1 MFAEDPKK
9 KVIDPAALK
18 DSAAKYAEDAA
29 ASEIGKKMPESAQKA
44 VSAVQQAQKTLA
56 QTPSAADLIPGGGIG
71 GGLSGAAKLPGGAG
85 NAGNLIP
92 GGGIGGGLSSAAK
105 LPGGAGSLAGALT
118 GRSPSG
124 LVFTCKIGGLPEQT
138 FQVTEFSLSEG
149 LSSLF
154 SLSISA
160 VSALPSITFDE
171 HLGKASSLTVTRDGT
186 KVRTVQGVL
195 ATAEQGN
202 TDGNKTWYHFLIR
215 PEMWIMTLNQD
226 SRIFQKQSV
235 PEVLATLLDEA
246 HVKNELK
253 FYQDELHQKRDYITQ
268 KRESAFDFWCRLA
281 AEEGINFW
289 FEEGPKLFYSDNHL
303 GMTAG
308 INLTYNPQADT
319 DISDST
325 AFSWRYAEQLCS
337 DVIIQKDYNP
347 DRPSYPFKHEVT
359 GDVHKQHPVY
369 ESYGRYRDDETGKPF
384 TQLRYEQSQNQRQ
397 TGTAGTNCFALMPG
411 KIFTL
416 KNHPSDS
423 MNKAWQVIV
432 VNHHGI
438 QPLADNGGGEGT
450 KFSNT
455 VQFIPGTREWRPP
468 YRFRPQADGD
478 ELATIV
484 GPDGEEIYTNEQ
496 GAVKVYFHW
505 DRYGKPDHSAS
516 CWVRV
521 AMGWNGGGYGFS
533 AVPRIGQEV
542 IVSYLNGDIDR
553 PIVTGCTYNGRN
565 GPPSSFPGSKTQ
577 TAFRT
582 QTHKGD
588 GFNELRFEDENGKQE
603 VFMHAQK
610 DMNTVVQ
617 NDQSL
622 TVLNDKT
629 KNVAGNETNT
639 IEGFENSKVV
649 GVQDIAIKGNSSLLT
664 GGCRRDQAAGRYLIG
679 SGELIRLECGESV
692 LELSASGAINLKGKS
707 FNITVENDGEINT
720 KQGVL
725 GLNPDTASPAVS
737 PDGTGNKGAITTAVN
752 DAFSAKG

>member
-1 MFAEDPKK
+1 MFAEDPQK

-29 ASEIGKKMPESAQKA
+29 ASGISKKMPESAQKV
-44 VSAVQQAQKTLA
+44 VSAVQQAQKNLA
-56 QTPSAADLIPGGGIG
+56 QAPSAADLIPGGGIA
-71 GGLSGAAKLPGGAG
+71 GGLSGAAKLPGGT
-85 NAGNLIP
+85 
-92 GGGIGGGLSSAAK
+92 
-105 LPGGAGSLAGALT
+105 GSPAGALT

-124 LVFTCKIGGLPEQT
+124 LIFTCKIGGLQEQT

-268 KRESAFDFWCRLA
+268 KRESAYDFWCRLA

-423 MNKAWQVIV
+423 MNKAWQVIT

-505 DRYGKPDHSAS
+505 DRYSKPDHSAS

-617 NDQSL
+617 NDRSTSVVANHTETVGQNQSV
-622 TVLNDKT
+622 TVGGAQTTAVQADKNISVFGKMKT
-629 KNVAGNETNT
+629 KVLDECVVASAKE
-639 IEGFENSKVV
+639 
-649 GVQDIAIKGNSSLLT
+649 IKFVCGSSVIHMT
-664 GGCRRDQAAGRYLIG
+664 EA
-679 SGELIRLECGESV
+679 
-692 LELSASGAINLKGKS
+692 GAINITCNN
-707 FNITVENDGEINT
+707 FNISALNDGQINT
-720 KQGVL
+720 GNIL
-725 GLNPDTASPAVS
+725 DLNMKDGGPAKTDMSPTPADIVES
-737 PDGTGNKGAITTAVN
+737 KDNLFPE
-752 DAFSAKG
+752 

>member
-1 MFAEDPKK
+1 MFAEDPQK

-18 DSAAKYAEDAA
+18 DSAAKYAEDVV
-29 ASEIGKKMPESAQKA
+29 ASGISKKMPESAQKA
-44 VSAVQQAQKTLA
+44 VSAVQQAQKTVA
-56 QTPSAADLIPGGGIG
+56 QAPAAADLIPGGGIAG
-71 GGLSGAAKLPGGAG
+71 GFSGAPKLPGGAG
-85 NAGNLIP
+85 NTGDFIP

-171 HLGKASSLTVTRDGT
+171 HLGKASSLTVTRDGV
-186 KVRTVQGVL
+186 KVRTVQGLL
-195 ATAEQGN
+195 ASAEQGN
-202 TDGNKTWYHFLIR
+202 TDGNKTWYHFLVR

-268 KRESAFDFWCRLA
+268 KRESAYDFWCRLA

-359 GDVHKQHPVY
+359 GEVHKQHPVY

-423 MNKAWQVIV
+423 MNKAWQVIT

-617 NDQSL
+617 NDRSTSVVANHTE
-622 TVLNDKT
+622 TVGQNQKVT
-629 KNVAGNETNT
+629 VAGKQTTAVQMDQLNYIFGNHLTEVSGVSILASGKGIKFVSGKSA
-639 IEGFENSKVV
+639 IEMTSDGAINITCENF
-649 GVQDIAIKGNSSLLT
+649 NF
-664 GGCRRDQAAGRYLIG
+664 
-679 SGELIRLECGESV
+679 
-692 LELSASGAINLKGKS
+692 SASGAGQ
-707 FNITVENDGEINT
+707 INT
-720 KQGVL
+720 GQVL
-725 GLNPDTASPAVS
+725 DLNMDGGGKAGTDMSPS
-737 PDGTGNKGAITTAVN
+737 PGDI
-752 DAFSAKG
+752 AKDKSQLFPGK

>member
-29 ASEIGKKMPESAQKA
+29 ASEIGKKVPESAQKA

-56 QTPSAADLIPGGGIG
+56 QAPSAADLIPGGGIAG
-71 GGLSGAAKLPGGAG
+71 GFSGAAKL
-85 NAGNLIP
+85 P

-268 KRESAFDFWCRLA
+268 KRESAYDFWCRLA

-423 MNKAWQVIV
+423 MNKAWQVTV

-438 QPLADNGGGEGT
+438 QPLSDNGGGEGT

-617 NDQSL
+617 NDRCTSVVANHTETVGQNQSV
-622 TVLNDKT
+622 TV
-629 KNVAGNETNT
+629 
-639 IEGFENSKVV
+639 
-649 GVQDIAIKGNSSLLT
+649 
-664 GGCRRDQAAGRYLIG
+664 GGAQ
-679 SGELIRLECGESV
+679 
-692 LELSASGAINLKGKS
+692 
-707 FNITVENDGEINT
+707 
-720 KQGVL
+720 
-725 GLNPDTASPAVS
+725 
-737 PDGTGNKGAITTAVN
+737 TTAVQADKN
-752 DAFSAKG
+752 ISVFGKMKTEVLDECVVASAKEIKFVCGSSVIHMTKAGVINITCNNFNISALNDGQINTGNILDLNMKDGGPAKTDMSPTPADIVESKDNLFPE

>member
-56 QTPSAADLIPGGGIG
+56 QIPAAADLIPGGGVA
-71 GGLSGAAKLPGGAG
+71 GGLSGAP
-85 NAGNLIP
+85 
-92 GGGIGGGLSSAAK
+92 K
-105 LPGGAGSLAGALT
+105 LPGGAGSLAGVLT
-118 GRSPSG
+118 GHSPSG

-160 VSALPSITFDE
+160 VSTLPSITFDE

-246 HVKNELK
+246 HVKNDLK

-268 KRESAFDFWCRLA
+268 KRESAYDFWCRLA

-289 FEEGPKLFYSDNHL
+289 FEKGPKLFYSDNHL

-397 TGTAGTNCFALMPG
+397 TGAAGTNCFALMPG

-565 GPPSSFPGSKTQ
+565 GPPSSFLGSKTQ

-617 NDQSL
+617 NDRSTAVVANHTETVGQNQRVTVGGAQITAVQMDQLNYIFGGQS
-622 TVLNDKT
+622 TD
-629 KNVAGNETNT
+629 VAGVCLLASAT
-639 IEGFENSKVV
+639 G
-649 GVQDIAIKGNSSLLT
+649 IKLV
-664 GGCRRDQAAGRYLIG
+664 
-679 SGELIRLECGESV
+679 SGKSATEMT
-692 LELSASGAINLKGKS
+692 ASGAVNITCEN
-707 FNITVENDGEINT
+707 FNISAKNDGQINT
-720 KQGVL
+720 GHVL
-725 GLNPDTASPAVS
+725 DLNMEGGGPAENEIKPDTGKISS
-737 PDGTGNKGAITTAVN
+737 KKIRL
-752 DAFSAKG
+752 FSGK

>member
-18 DSAAKYAEDAA
+18 DSAAKYAEDAV
-29 ASEIGKKMPESAQKA
+29 ASGISKKMPESAQKA
-44 VSAVQQAQKTLA
+44 VSAVQQAQKTVA
-56 QTPSAADLIPGGGIG
+56 QAPAAAD
-71 GGLSGAAKLPGGAG
+71 
-85 NAGNLIP
+85 LIP

-118 GRSPSG
+118 GRSASG

-171 HLGKASSLTVTRDGT
+171 HLGKASSLTVTRDGV
-186 KVRTVQGVL
+186 KVRTVQGLL
-195 ATAEQGN
+195 ASAEQGN
-202 TDGNKTWYHFLIR
+202 TDGNKTWYHFLVR

-268 KRESAFDFWCRLA
+268 KRESAYDFWCRLA

-423 MNKAWQVIV
+423 MNKAWQVIT

-617 NDQSL
+617 NDRSTSVVANHTE
-622 TVLNDKT
+622 TVGQNQKVT
-629 KNVAGNETNT
+629 VAGKQTTAVQMDQLNYIFGNHLTEVSGVSILASGKGIKFVSGKSA
-639 IEGFENSKVV
+639 IEMTSDGAINITCENF
-649 GVQDIAIKGNSSLLT
+649 NF
-664 GGCRRDQAAGRYLIG
+664 
-679 SGELIRLECGESV
+679 
-692 LELSASGAINLKGKS
+692 SASGAGQ
-707 FNITVENDGEINT
+707 INT
-720 KQGVL
+720 GQVL
-725 GLNPDTASPAVS
+725 DLNMDGGGKAGTDMSPS
-737 PDGTGNKGAITTAVN
+737 PGDI
-752 DAFSAKG
+752 AKDKSQLFPGK

>member
-18 DSAAKYAEDAA
+18 ESAAKYAEDAV
-29 ASEIGKKMPESAQKA
+29 ASKVSKKMSEPAQKA
-44 VSAVQQAQKTLA
+44 VSAVQQAQKAAA
-56 QTPSAADLIPGGGIG
+56 QVPSAADLIPGGGI
-71 GGLSGAAKLPGGAG
+71 A
-85 NAGNLIP
+85 
-92 GGGIGGGLSSAAK
+92 GGLSSVPK
-105 LPGGAGSLAGALT
+105 LPGAAGSLAGALT

-160 VSALPSITFDE
+160 VSTLPSITFDE
-171 HLGKASSLTVTRDGT
+171 HLGKASSLTVTRDGV
-186 KVRTVQGVL
+186 KVRTVQGLL
-195 ATAEQGN
+195 ASAEQGN
-202 TDGNKTWYHFLIR
+202 TDGNKTWYYFLIR

-246 HVKNELK
+246 HVKNDLK

-268 KRESAFDFWCRLA
+268 KRESAYDFWCRLA

-423 MNKAWQVIV
+423 MNKAWQVTM

-617 NDQSL
+617 NDQS
-622 TVLNDKT
+622 VSVIKDRKKT
-629 KNVAGNETNT
+629 IGGNETNMVS
-639 IEGFENSKVV
+639 GFENTKVV
-649 GVQDIAIKGNSSLLT
+649 VAQDVAVQGNSSMLT
-664 GGCRRDQAAGRYLIG
+664 GGNRNDQAVGDYIVGAGDC
-679 SGELIRLECGESV
+679 IRLECGESV
-692 LELSASGAINLKGKS
+692 LLMTAQGDIQLKGKS
-707 FNITVENDGEINT
+707 FNITVDNDGEINT
-720 KQGVL
+720 GGVL
-725 GLNPDTASPAVS
+725 GLNPESASPGVS
-737 PDGTGNKGAITTAVN
+737 KDKSGDKGKLQSTVAKV
-752 DAFSAKG
+752 FSGKG

>member
-1 MFAEDPKK
+1 MFAEDPQK

-29 ASEIGKKMPESAQKA
+29 VSEISKKMSEPAQNA
-44 VSAVQQAQKTLA
+44 VSAAQQAQKIAA
-56 QTPSAADLIPGGGIG
+56 QIPAAADLIPGGGIA
-71 GGLSGAAKLPGGAG
+71 GGLSG
-85 NAGNLIP
+85 
-92 GGGIGGGLSSAAK
+92 GLSSGAT
-105 LPGGAGSLAGALT
+105 LPGAAGTLADALT

-154 SLSISA
+154 SLSVSA
-160 VSALPSITFDE
+160 VSVLPSITFDE
-171 HLGKASSLTVTRDGT
+171 HLGKASSLTVTRDGV
-186 KVRTVQGVL
+186 KVRTVQGLL
-195 ATAEQGN
+195 ASAEQGN

-215 PEMWIMTLNQD
+215 PEMWIMTLSQD

-235 PEVLATLLDEA
+235 PEVLATLLKEA
-246 HVKNELK
+246 HVKNDLK

-268 KRESAFDFWCRLA
+268 KRESAYDFWCRLA

-308 INLTYNPQADT
+308 IHLTYNPQADT
-319 DISDST
+319 DTRDST
-325 AFSWRYAEQLCS
+325 AFSWRYTEKLCS

-347 DRPSYPFKHEVT
+347 DSPSYPFQHEVT

-369 ESYGRYRDDETGKPF
+369 ESYGRYRDDATGKPF
-384 TQLRYEQSQNQRQ
+384 TRLRYEQSQNERQ

-416 KNHPSDS
+416 SNHPSAV
-423 MNKAWQVIV
+423 MNQPWQVIT
-432 VNHHGI
+432 VNHRGT
-438 QPLADNGGGEGT
+438 QPLADNSGGEGT
-450 KFSNT
+450 TFSNT

-468 YRFRPQADGD
+468 FRFRPQADGD
-478 ELATIV
+478 ELATVV

-521 AMGWNGGGYGFS
+521 AMGWNGSGYGFS
-533 AVPRIGQEV
+533 AVPRIGQEI

-565 GPPSSFPGSKTQ
+565 GPPSAFPGSKTQ

-582 QTHKGD
+582 QTHKGE

-610 DMNTVVQ
+610 DMNTVV
-617 NDQSL
+617 
-622 TVLNDKT
+622 LNDRST
-629 KNVAGNETNT
+629 AVAASHTETIGQNQNVTVGGAQMTAVQMDQLNYIFGSHLTEVAGVS
-639 IEGFENSKVV
+639 ILAS
-649 GVQDIAIKGNSSLLT
+649 
-664 GGCRRDQAAGRYLIG
+664 AAGIKFVTG
-679 SGELIRLECGESV
+679 KSAIEMTSDGAINITCENFNF
-692 LELSASGAINLKGKS
+692 SASGAGQ
-707 FNITVENDGEINT
+707 INT
-720 KQGVL
+720 GQML
-725 GLNPDTASPAVS
+725 DLNMDGGGKAGTDMSPS
-737 PDGTGNKGAITTAVN
+737 PGDIAN
-752 DAFSAKG
+752 DKRQLFPGK

>member
-18 DSAAKYAEDAA
+18 DSAAKYAEDAV
-29 ASEIGKKMPESAQKA
+29 ASKVSKKMSEPAQKA
-44 VSAVQQAQKTLA
+44 VSAVQQVQKAAAQV
-56 QTPSAADLIPGGGIG
+56 PSAADLIPGGGI
-71 GGLSGAAKLPGGAG
+71 A
-85 NAGNLIP
+85 
-92 GGGIGGGLSSAAK
+92 GGLSSVPK
-105 LPGGAGSLAGALT
+105 LPGAAGSLAGTLT

-160 VSALPSITFDE
+160 VSTLPSITFDE
-171 HLGKASSLTVTRDGT
+171 HLGKASSLTVTRDGV
-186 KVRTVQGVL
+186 KVRTVQGLL
-195 ATAEQGN
+195 ASAEQGN
-202 TDGNKTWYHFLIR
+202 TDGNKTWYYFLIR

-246 HVKNELK
+246 HVKNDLK

-268 KRESAFDFWCRLA
+268 KRESAYDFWCRLA

-289 FEEGPKLFYSDNHL
+289 FEDGPKLFYSDNHL

-416 KNHPSDS
+416 KNHPSGS
-423 MNKAWQVIV
+423 MNKAWQVTM

-484 GPDGEEIYTNEQ
+484 GPEGEEIYTNEQ

-505 DRYGKPDHSAS
+505 DRYGRPDHSAS

-617 NDQSL
+617 NDQS
-622 TVLNDKT
+622 VSVIKDRKKT
-629 KNVAGNETNT
+629 IGGNETNMVS
-639 IEGFENSKVV
+639 GFENTKVV
-649 GVQDIAIKGNSSLLT
+649 VAQDVAVQGNSSMLT
-664 GGCRRDQAAGRYLIG
+664 GGNRNDQAVGDYIVGAGD
-679 SGELIRLECGESV
+679 SIRLECGESV
-692 LELSASGAINLKGKS
+692 LLMTAQGDIQLKGKS
-707 FNITVENDGEINT
+707 FNITVDNDGEINT
-720 KQGVL
+720 GGVL
-725 GLNPDTASPAVS
+725 GLNPESASPGVS
-737 PDGTGNKGAITTAVN
+737 KDKSGDKGKLQSTVAKV
-752 DAFSAKG
+752 FSGKG

>member
-44 VSAVQQAQKTLA
+44 VSAVQQAQKTLV

-71 GGLSGAAKLPGGAG
+71 GGLSGAAKLPAGAG

-411 KIFTL
+411 KIF
-416 KNHPSDS
+416 
-423 MNKAWQVIV
+423 
-432 VNHHGI
+432 
-438 QPLADNGGGEGT
+438 
-450 KFSNT
+450 
-455 VQFIPGTREWRPP
+455 
-468 YRFRPQADGD
+468 
-478 ELATIV
+478 
-484 GPDGEEIYTNEQ
+484 
-496 GAVKVYFHW
+496 
-505 DRYGKPDHSAS
+505 
-516 CWVRV
+516 
-521 AMGWNGGGYGFS
+521 
-533 AVPRIGQEV
+533 
-542 IVSYLNGDIDR
+542 
-553 PIVTGCTYNGRN
+553 
-565 GPPSSFPGSKTQ
+565 
-577 TAFRT
+577 
-582 QTHKGD
+582 
-588 GFNELRFEDENGKQE
+588 
-603 VFMHAQK
+603 
-610 DMNTVVQ
+610 
-617 NDQSL
+617 
-622 TVLNDKT
+622 
-629 KNVAGNETNT
+629 
-639 IEGFENSKVV
+639 
-649 GVQDIAIKGNSSLLT
+649 
-664 GGCRRDQAAGRYLIG
+664 
-679 SGELIRLECGESV
+679 
-692 LELSASGAINLKGKS
+692 
-707 FNITVENDGEINT
+707 
-720 KQGVL
+720 
-725 GLNPDTASPAVS
+725 
-737 PDGTGNKGAITTAVN
+737 
-752 DAFSAKG
+752 

>member
-18 DSAAKYAEDAA
+18 DSAAKYAEDAV
-29 ASEIGKKMPESAQKA
+29 ASKVSKKMSEPAQKA
-44 VSAVQQAQKTLA
+44 VSAVQQAQKAAA
-56 QTPSAADLIPGGGIG
+56 QVPSAADLIPGGGI
-71 GGLSGAAKLPGGAG
+71 A
-85 NAGNLIP
+85 
-92 GGGIGGGLSSAAK
+92 GGLSSVPK
-105 LPGGAGSLAGALT
+105 LPGAAGSLTGALT

-160 VSALPSITFDE
+160 VSTLPSITFDE
-171 HLGKASSLTVTRDGT
+171 HLGKASSLTVTRDGV
-186 KVRTVQGVL
+186 KVRTVQGLL
-195 ATAEQGN
+195 ASAEQGN
-202 TDGNKTWYHFLIR
+202 TDGNKTWYYFLIR

-246 HVKNELK
+246 HVKNDLK
-253 FYQDELHQKRDYITQ
+253 FYQNELHQKRDYITQ
-268 KRESAFDFWCRLA
+268 KRESAYDFWCRLA

-423 MNKAWQVIV
+423 MNKAWQVIM

-617 NDQSL
+617 NDRSTSVVANHTE
-622 TVLNDKT
+622 TVGQNQKVT
-629 KNVAGNETNT
+629 VAGKQTTAVQMDQLNYIFGGQLTNVEGVCLLASAT
-639 IEGFENSKVV
+639 GIKLVSGKSAIEM
-649 GVQDIAIKGNSSLLT
+649 T
-664 GGCRRDQAAGRYLIG
+664 
-679 SGELIRLECGESV
+679 
-692 LELSASGAINLKGKS
+692 ASGAVNITCEN
-707 FNITVENDGEINT
+707 FNISAKNDGQINT
-720 KQGVL
+720 GHVL
-725 GLNPDTASPAVS
+725 DLNMEGGGPAEDKIEPDT
-737 PDGTGNKGAITTAVN
+737 GTIKSQKGNFFAGK
-752 DAFSAKG
+752 

>member
-1 MFAEDPKK
+1 MFAEDPQK

-18 DSAAKYAEDAA
+18 DSAAKYAEDVV
-29 ASEIGKKMPESAQKA
+29 ASGISKKMPESAQKA
-44 VSAVQQAQKTLA
+44 VSAVQQAQKTVA
-56 QTPSAADLIPGGGIG
+56 QAPAAADLI
-71 GGLSGAAKLPGGAG
+71 
-85 NAGNLIP
+85 
-92 GGGIGGGLSSAAK
+92 
-105 LPGGAGSLAGALT
+105 PGGAGSLAGALT

-171 HLGKASSLTVTRDGT
+171 HLGKASSLTVTRDGV
-186 KVRTVQGVL
+186 KVRTVQGLL
-195 ATAEQGN
+195 ASAEQGN
-202 TDGNKTWYHFLIR
+202 TDGNKTWYHFLVR

-268 KRESAFDFWCRLA
+268 KRESAYDFWCRLA

-423 MNKAWQVIV
+423 MNKAWQVIT

-617 NDQSL
+617 NDRSTSVVANHTE
-622 TVLNDKT
+622 TVGQNQKVT
-629 KNVAGNETNT
+629 VAGKQTTAVQMDQLNYIFGNHLTEVSGVSILASGKGIKFVSGKSA
-639 IEGFENSKVV
+639 IEMTSDGAINITCENF
-649 GVQDIAIKGNSSLLT
+649 NF
-664 GGCRRDQAAGRYLIG
+664 
-679 SGELIRLECGESV
+679 
-692 LELSASGAINLKGKS
+692 SASGAGQ
-707 FNITVENDGEINT
+707 INT
-720 KQGVL
+720 GQVL
-725 GLNPDTASPAVS
+725 DLNMDGGGKAGTDMSPS
-737 PDGTGNKGAITTAVN
+737 PGDI
-752 DAFSAKG
+752 AKDKSQLFPGK

>member
-18 DSAAKYAEDAA
+18 DSAAKYAEDAV
-29 ASEIGKKMPESAQKA
+29 ASKVSKKMSEPAQKA
-44 VSAVQQAQKTLA
+44 VSAVQQAQKAAA
-56 QTPSAADLIPGGGIG
+56 QVPSAADLIPGGGI
-71 GGLSGAAKLPGGAG
+71 A
-85 NAGNLIP
+85 
-92 GGGIGGGLSSAAK
+92 GGLSSIPK
-105 LPGGAGSLAGALT
+105 LPGAAGSLAGALT

-160 VSALPSITFDE
+160 VSTLPSITFDE
-171 HLGKASSLTVTRDGT
+171 HLGKASSLTVTRDGV
-186 KVRTVQGVL
+186 KVRTVQGLL
-195 ATAEQGN
+195 ASAEQGN
-202 TDGNKTWYHFLIR
+202 TDGNKTWYYFLIR

-246 HVKNELK
+246 HVKNDLK
-253 FYQDELHQKRDYITQ
+253 FYQNELHQKRDYITQ
-268 KRESAFDFWCRLA
+268 KRESAYDFWCRLA

-423 MNKAWQVIV
+423 MNKAWQVTM

-484 GPDGEEIYTNEQ
+484 GPEGEEIYTNEQ

-617 NDQSL
+617 NDQS
-622 TVLNDKT
+622 VSVIKDRKKT
-629 KNVAGNETNT
+629 IGGNETNMVS
-639 IEGFENSKVV
+639 GFENTKVV
-649 GVQDIAIKGNSSLLT
+649 VAQDVAVQGNSSMLT
-664 GGCRRDQAAGRYLIG
+664 GGNRNDQAVGDYIVGAGD
-679 SGELIRLECGESV
+679 SIRLECGESV
-692 LELSASGAINLKGKS
+692 LLMTAQGDIQLKGKS
-707 FNITVENDGEINT
+707 FNITVDNDGEINT
-720 KQGVL
+720 GGVL
-725 GLNPDTASPAVS
+725 GLNPKSASPGVS
-737 PDGTGNKGAITTAVN
+737 KDKSGDKGKLQSTVAKV
-752 DAFSAKG
+752 FSGKG